1 MVVLIKILQVILA
14 LSILIIIHEA
24 GHFFFAK
31 LFRIR
36 VEKFYL
42 FFDVKFALF
51 RFKPKNSDTDYGI
64 GWLPLGGYGKI
75 SGMIDESMD
84 MESMKKP
91 PQPWEFRSKPA
102 WQRLLVMAGGV
113 LFNFIFAILLY
124 IGIMAGWG
132 ESYISNEKNSI
143 YVNDLAYE
151 MGFRTGDRILMLDDY
166 VPERFEMLQADMIRK
181 TTGKATVL
189 RGNDTLDIYIDRNMV
204 GEMLNTPGMF
214 GLAVPFVVDTVPD
227 TSPNRNSGLTRGD
240 RIISIE
246 GQPTSYLQ
254 DSRELLKS
262 YQGQTVTASVL
273 RDKDTMEVALQV
285 DTTGLLGI
293 YTQIPGIENRKYSV
307 LEAIPAGLRLTFSTI
322 GGYIQD
328 LKLVFTPSTEA
339 YKSVGSF
346 ISMGQIFPAS
356 WDWYRFVNI
365 LALLSIMLGVMNL
378 LPIPALDGGHIVFT
392 IYEMVTGKLPF
403 LAENSYGIMLKHISD
418 TPVPPKKLNPKIPLG
433 LEQIILCAMEKD
445 VVNRYQSA
453 SQMIRHIYRI
463 KKDPTTI
470 FQKQTPA
477 PRTPTAEVAI
487 QRTTVLPDEPTTK
500 QRKKTADQTTRTIYG
515 NPRPMRKTRSP
526 EYVPFSVVIVICIAF
541 LVLAVI
547 GFVILFNALAN
558 SKVSQMEEVLR
569 FSEKPLFLLRYESY
583 RITEI
588 LRP

>member
-51 RFKPKNSDTDYGI
+51 RFKPKNSDTEYGI
-64 GWLPLGGYGKI
+64 GWLPLGGYCKI

-151 MGFRTGDRILMLDDY
+151 MGFRTGDRILKFDDY
-166 VPERFEMLQADMIRK
+166 TPERFEMLQADMIRK

-392 IYEMVTGKLPF
+392 IYEMVTGKKPSDRF
-403 LAENSYGIMLKHISD
+403 LEGA
-418 TPVPPKKLNPKIPLG
+418 
-433 LEQIILCAMEKD
+433 QIIG
-445 VVNRYQSA
+445 
-453 SQMIRHIYRI
+453 MILL
-463 KKDPTTI
+463 
-470 FQKQTPA
+470 FGLMMLA
-477 PRTPTAEVAI
+477 F
-487 QRTTVLPDEPTTK
+487 
-500 QRKKTADQTTRTIYG
+500 G
-515 NPRPMRKTRSP
+515 NDIGR
-526 EYVPFSVVIVICIAF
+526 
-541 LVLAVI
+541 LV
-547 GFVILFNALAN
+547 
-558 SKVSQMEEVLR
+558 R
-569 FSEKPLFLLRYESY
+569 
-583 RITEI
+583 
-588 LRP
+588 